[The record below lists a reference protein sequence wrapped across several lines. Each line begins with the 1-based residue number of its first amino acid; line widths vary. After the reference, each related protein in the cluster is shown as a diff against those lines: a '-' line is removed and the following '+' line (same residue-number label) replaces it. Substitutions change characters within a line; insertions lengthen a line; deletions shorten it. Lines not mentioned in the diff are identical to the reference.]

1 MPGDLG
7 NFDLHPSQPWLRES
21 KNQVLRQTP
30 FNRCNTGLV
39 RPGLPQDSRFDL
51 FEIYP
56 TESPSV
62 NALLFLELSLEQTVT
77 KLSTKMMAR

>member
-1 MPGDLG
+1 MPIPDWCAPLA
-7 NFDLHPSQPWLRES
+7 F
-21 KNQVLRQTP
+21 
-30 FNRCNTGLV
+30 
-39 RPGLPQDSRFDL
+39 PQDSRFDL